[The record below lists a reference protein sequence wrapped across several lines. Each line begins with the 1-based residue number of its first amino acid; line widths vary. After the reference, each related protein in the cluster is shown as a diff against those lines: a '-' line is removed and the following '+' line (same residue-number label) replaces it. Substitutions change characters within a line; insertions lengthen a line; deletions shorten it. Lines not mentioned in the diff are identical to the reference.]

1 MIPLTRSKRR
11 DLEER
16 TNKVFFQKAIR
27 DLQRSYLLNKTA
39 RAAKLSKMSTTFI
52 LNPYDQELDLT
63 KKDHLRLYLD
73 GCTGLKE
80 EVKFNGKIEN
90 YPSFVKL
97 IGKRMEEIRVKEC
110 LQIATEWESSGTNPE
125 LPVANK
131 ILDLFDSNGAGIN
144 FDFNSLTAF

>member
-1 MIPLTRSKRR
+1 MIALTRSKRR
-11 DLEER
+11 DLEKR

-27 DLQRSYLLNKTA
+27 DLQRTYLLNKTA

-80 EVKFNGKIEN
+80 EVPMGRLKIT
-90 YPSFVKL
+90 
-97 IGKRMEEIRVKEC
+97 RV
-110 LQIATEWESSGTNPE
+110 S
-125 LPVANK
+125 
-131 ILDLFDSNGAGIN
+131 
-144 FDFNSLTAF
+144 